1 LRNPRQGRAFR
12 LREYCVF
19 IYASFMAKKQF
30 SNEYFSLI
38 ALFSFLVL
46 APVGMG
52 GEGRKV
58 IRPPSPGQLSPAGPG
73 LLSPGIIVGDTL
85 FLAGQGSRDPKT
97 GRHPEGFEAQ
107 VKQALDNLGAVLK
120 AADLDFSHVAK
131 ANVYLTDIKNFSR
144 MNAVY
149 GSYFKSD
156 PPARTTIAVP
166 ALPGDSQVEITFVAS
181 RARRQVIRP
190 EGLKPLSGAPYSQGI
205 MVGDTLYLSGQG
217 SVDPKTAK
225 LAEGPIEAHVKQT
238 LENCGTILKAAG
250 MDFSNVVSANVYLTD
265 IANFEKMNGVYRSY
279 FKAAPPARTT
289 VSVAALPGEMPV
301 EITLLASR
309 AAKKIIQPEG
319 VRPSPNF
326 SQAVQAG
333 GFLYPAG
340 KVGSGDGI
348 EAQVKSAMDG
358 LGATLRTAGR
368 DFSDVVEAKV
378 YLTDI
383 NDYAKMNEVYRSY
396 FKTDP
401 PARTCIAV
409 PKLVGT
415 AKVEVTLV
423 VTAGQTGN

>member
-1 LRNPRQGRAFR
+1 
-12 LREYCVF
+12 
-19 IYASFMAKKQF
+19 MAKKQF
-30 SNEYFSLI
+30 PNEIFSLI
-38 ALFSFLVL
+38 VFFSFLFL
-46 APVGMG
+46 TPLGMG

-58 IRPPSPGQLSPAGPG
+58 IRPPSPDQASSAGTS
-73 LLSPGIIVGDTL
+73 LLSPGIMVGDML

-144 MNAVY
+144 MNTVY

-166 ALPGDSQVEITFVAS
+166 ALPGDSQVEISFIAS
-181 RARRQVIRP
+181 RGSRQVIRP
-190 EGLKPLSGAPYSQGI
+190 EGLKPLQGAPYSQGI
-205 MVGDTLYLSGQG
+205 VVGDTLYVSGQG
-217 SVDPKTAK
+217 SIDPKTAK
-225 LAEGPIEAHVKQT
+225 LVEGPIEVHVKQT
-238 LENCGTILKAAG
+238 LENCGAILKAAG
-250 MDFSNVVSANVYLTD
+250 MDFSNVVSANVYLVD
-265 IANFEKMNGVYRSY
+265 IANFEKMNEIYRSY
-279 FKAAPPARTT
+279 FKADPPARTT
-289 VSVAALPGEMPV
+289 VSVAALPGGIPV

-309 AAKKIIQPEG
+309 ATKKIVQPEG
-319 VRPSPNF
+319 IRPNPNF
-326 SQAVQAG
+326 SQAMQAG

-348 EAQVKSAMDG
+348 AAQVKSAMDG
-358 LGATLRTAGR
+358 LGTILKTAGR

-383 NDYAKMNEVYRSY
+383 DDYAKMNEIYRSY
-396 FKTDP
+396 FKMDP
-401 PARTCIAV
+401 PARSCVTVA
-409 PKLVGT
+409 KLVGT

-423 VTAGQTGN
+423 VTAAPARN